1 MSRNVRRSLLLS
13 SLFLVLSFLA
23 AAPDAD
29 AVQTGGSISL
39 YPTDWGRLKTGD
51 VVDVVIAVN
60 NTSSDTPASD
70 FPNDGVDPV
79 SAKLRGAVTVFLALD
94 GPECTD
100 HVPGKL
106 RFVPVG
112 PSGCVDKDSN
122 VVGCAAG
129 ADDSVIV
136 SLKPAGITLPGAG
149 TVDVATIR
157 IEVLDAEG
165 LTLLGIKA
173 KSDLAGLRA
182 CSSSAPSVC
191 SECEAKGCSTLAFAP
206 QGAVIGCPH
215 ACPARII
222 YRGDMQT
229 PDFFEFHGMITLTPP
244 ITPQTQP
251 FTLSLSNALFNPMF
265 QFALP
270 PGSFVKQ
277 GSAYTYRNNNARSAG
292 GIAFVKLAQR
302 DGQPNTFK
310 IDIQAFD
317 AGLESRA
324 TLPDMTVRFTI
335 GAEPYE
341 TSNKWTQKPNGWIM
355 NLPR

>member
-1 MSRNVRRSLLLS
+1 MSRYVRGSLLLS
-13 SLFLVLSFLA
+13 SFLLSSFLA
-23 AAPDAD
+23 LPTAD

-39 YPTDWGRLKTGD
+39 YPTDWGRLETGD
-51 VVDVVIAVN
+51 LVDVVIAVN

-70 FPNDGVDPV
+70 FPGDGVDPV
-79 SAKLRGAVTVFLALD
+79 PAKLSGAVTVFLALD

-112 PSGCVDKDSN
+112 GTGCVDKDPN
-122 VVGCAAG
+122 VASCTAG
-129 ADDSVIV
+129 GSDSVVV
-136 SLKPAGITLPGAG
+136 SLKPSGITLPGGG

-165 LTLLGIKA
+165 LTLLGLKA
-173 KSDLAGLRA
+173 RSDLAGLRA

-206 QGAVIGCPH
+206 QGSVIGCPH

-222 YRGDMQT
+222 YRGNMAT
-229 PDFFEFHGMITLTPP
+229 PDFFEFHGLINLPPP
-244 ITPQTQP
+244 ISPETQP
-251 FTLSLSNALFNPMF
+251 FTLSLSNALHDPMF
-265 QFALP
+265 SFTLP

-277 GSAYTYRNNNARSAG
+277 GAGAYTYRNNTARQSG
-292 GIAFVKLAQR
+292 GIGFVKLAQR

-317 AGLESRA
+317 AGLESEA
-324 TLPDMTVRFTI
+324 TLPDMTVTFTI
-335 GAEPYE
+335 GAEPYA
-341 TSNKWTQKPNGWIM
+341 TSNTWTQKPNGWVM
-355 NLPR
+355 NLPK